1 MSFRVKA
8 KTRHLAPNAR
18 KGLNPAGL
26 VNISNLSG
34 TANGMLF
41 GGFRQKSERMSLHS

>member
-18 KGLNPAGL
+18 KALNPAGL
-26 VNISNLSG
+26 VNIKTLEE
-34 TANGMLF
+34 
-41 GGFRQKSERMSLHS
+41 QRMGCSLVVLGREVKG